1 MEMNYCMQCGT
12 KLVIRHHETEGEV
25 PYCESCGEFRYPV
38 FNTAVSMIVMDEAR
52 ERIILIQQYGKP
64 SYVLVAGYVDKGEDA
79 ETAAAREVKEEL
91 GMTVSSIR
99 FNRSHYYAR
108 SNTLMLNFTVTV
120 KESEAHPN
128 WEVDS
133 WRWFTIAESR
143 QNIRTHSLAEIF
155 LNGFLCFAIPIV
167 FSYRNLCNSSDAVF
181 CSVYSVFEFLS
192 PILDVLGV
200 VSEFPIICVTHNVYS
215 FNC

>member
-79 ETAAAREVKEEL
+79 ETAAARAVKEEL
-91 GMTVSSIR
+91 GRTVSACR
-99 FNRSHYYAR
+99 LNRSHYYAR

-155 LNGFLCFAIPIV
+155 LNGYL
-167 FSYRNLCNSSDAVF
+167 DGG
-181 CSVYSVFEFLS
+181 VYPF
-192 PILDVLGV
+192 
-200 VSEFPIICVTHNVYS
+200 
-215 FNC
+215 

>member
-12 KLVIRHHETEGEV
+12 KLITRHHETEGEV

-52 ERIILIQQYGKP
+52 ERI
-64 SYVLVAGYVDKGEDA
+64 YVLVAGYVDKGEDA

-155 LNGFLCFAIPIV
+155 LNGYL
-167 FSYRNLCNSSDAVF
+167 DGG
-181 CSVYSVFEFLS
+181 VYPF
-192 PILDVLGV
+192 
-200 VSEFPIICVTHNVYS
+200 
-215 FNC
+215 

>member
-79 ETAAAREVKEEL
+79 ETAVVREVKEEL

-155 LNGFLCFAIPIV
+155 LNGYL
-167 FSYRNLCNSSDAVF
+167 DGG
-181 CSVYSVFEFLS
+181 VYPF
-192 PILDVLGV
+192 
-200 VSEFPIICVTHNVYS
+200 
-215 FNC
+215 

>member
-64 SYVLVAGYVDKGEDA
+64 SDVLVAGYVNKGEDA
-79 ETAAAREVKEEL
+79 EAAAAREVREEL
-91 GMTVSSIR
+91 GLTVKEVH
-99 FNRSHYYAR
+99 FNHSHYFAP

-120 KESEAHPN
+120 SEQEAHPN

-133 WRWFTIAESR
+133 WRWFSVEEARRSIKP
-143 QNIRTHSLAEIF
+143 NSLASAF
-155 LNGFLCFAIPIV
+155 LNGYFDGQYPF
-167 FSYRNLCNSSDAVF
+167 
-181 CSVYSVFEFLS
+181 
-192 PILDVLGV
+192 
-200 VSEFPIICVTHNVYS
+200 
-215 FNC
+215 

>member
-12 KLVIRHHETEGEV
+12 RLVIRHHETEGEV

-64 SYVLVAGYVDKGEDA
+64 SFVLVAGYEDKGEDA

-91 GMTVSSIR
+91 GMTVSSIH

-133 WRWFTIAESR
+133 WRWFTIGESR

-155 LNGFLCFAIPIV
+155 LNGYL
-167 FSYRNLCNSSDAVF
+167 DGG
-181 CSVYSVFEFLS
+181 VYPF
-192 PILDVLGV
+192 
-200 VSEFPIICVTHNVYS
+200 
-215 FNC
+215 

>member
-12 KLVIRHHETEGEV
+12 NLVIRHHETEGEV

-79 ETAAAREVKEEL
+79 ETAASREVKEEL

-155 LNGFLCFAIPIV
+155 LNGYL
-167 FSYRNLCNSSDAVF
+167 DGG
-181 CSVYSVFEFLS
+181 VYPF
-192 PILDVLGV
+192 
-200 VSEFPIICVTHNVYS
+200 
-215 FNC
+215 

>member
-12 KLVIRHHETEGEV
+12 KLITRHHETEGEV

-79 ETAAAREVKEEL
+79 ETAAAHEVKEEL

-155 LNGFLCFAIPIV
+155 LNGYL
-167 FSYRNLCNSSDAVF
+167 DGG
-181 CSVYSVFEFLS
+181 VYPF
-192 PILDVLGV
+192 
-200 VSEFPIICVTHNVYS
+200 
-215 FNC
+215 

>member
-12 KLVIRHHETEGEV
+12 KLIIRHHETEGEV

-79 ETAAAREVKEEL
+79 ETAAVREVKEEL
-91 GMTVSSIR
+91 GMTVSSIH
-99 FNRSHYYAR
+99 FNRSHYYSR

-128 WEVDS
+128 REVDA
-133 WRWFTIAESR
+133 WRWFTIEEAR
-143 QNIRTHSLAEIF
+143 QNIRPNSLAEIF
-155 LNGFLCFAIPIV
+155 LNGYL
-167 FSYRNLCNSSDAVF
+167 DGG
-181 CSVYSVFEFLS
+181 VYPF
-192 PILDVLGV
+192 
-200 VSEFPIICVTHNVYS
+200 
-215 FNC
+215 

>member
-91 GMTVSSIR
+91 GMTV
-99 FNRSHYYAR
+99 
-108 SNTLMLNFTVTV
+108 M

-155 LNGFLCFAIPIV
+155 LNGYL
-167 FSYRNLCNSSDAVF
+167 DGG
-181 CSVYSVFEFLS
+181 VYPF
-192 PILDVLGV
+192 
-200 VSEFPIICVTHNVYS
+200 
-215 FNC
+215 

>member
-1 MEMNYCMQCGT
+1 M
-12 KLVIRHHETEGEV
+12 
-25 PYCESCGEFRYPV
+25 
-38 FNTAVSMIVMDEAR
+38 
-52 ERIILIQQYGKP
+52 
-64 SYVLVAGYVDKGEDA
+64 DKGEDA

-155 LNGFLCFAIPIV
+155 LNGYL
-167 FSYRNLCNSSDAVF
+167 DGG
-181 CSVYSVFEFLS
+181 VYPF
-192 PILDVLGV
+192 
-200 VSEFPIICVTHNVYS
+200 
-215 FNC
+215 

>member
-1 MEMNYCMQCGT
+1 MNYCMQCGT

-79 ETAAAREVKEEL
+79 ETAASREVKEEL

-155 LNGFLCFAIPIV
+155 LNGYL
-167 FSYRNLCNSSDAVF
+167 DGG
-181 CSVYSVFEFLS
+181 VYPF
-192 PILDVLGV
+192 
-200 VSEFPIICVTHNVYS
+200 
-215 FNC
+215 

>member
-1 MEMNYCMQCGT
+1 MEMNYCMQCGA

-52 ERIILIQQYGKP
+52 ERIILIQQYGKA

-99 FNRSHYYAR
+99 YNRSHYYAR

-133 WRWFTIAESR
+133 WRWFTIEESR

-155 LNGFLCFAIPIV
+155 LNGYL
-167 FSYRNLCNSSDAVF
+167 DGG
-181 CSVYSVFEFLS
+181 VYPF
-192 PILDVLGV
+192 
-200 VSEFPIICVTHNVYS
+200 
-215 FNC
+215 

>member
-64 SYVLVAGYVDKGEDA
+64 SYVLVAGYVDTGADA

-155 LNGFLCFAIPIV
+155 LNGYL
-167 FSYRNLCNSSDAVF
+167 DGG
-181 CSVYSVFEFLS
+181 VYPF
-192 PILDVLGV
+192 
-200 VSEFPIICVTHNVYS
+200 
-215 FNC
+215 

>member
-79 ETAAAREVKEEL
+79 ETAAAREFKEEL

-155 LNGFLCFAIPIV
+155 LNGYL
-167 FSYRNLCNSSDAVF
+167 DGG
-181 CSVYSVFEFLS
+181 VYPF
-192 PILDVLGV
+192 
-200 VSEFPIICVTHNVYS
+200 
-215 FNC
+215 